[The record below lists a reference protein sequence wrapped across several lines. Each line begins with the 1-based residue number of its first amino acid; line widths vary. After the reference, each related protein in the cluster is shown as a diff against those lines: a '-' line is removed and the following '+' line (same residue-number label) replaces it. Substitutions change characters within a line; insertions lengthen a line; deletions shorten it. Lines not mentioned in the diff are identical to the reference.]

1 MWSLLRSW
9 CLQWWCWLLRR
20 VCNGMRFEWV
30 ILKRKI
36 NFKPRLNFQVLVR
49 FSSTSP
55 VDLQRCGS
63 VLRKRGPFQMLVRS
77 WVCYCKH
84 WHYGLETMVWRKDPS
99 RKKTLQGQPI
109 GSINTGRVWVL
120 GYTIKICEGVCEL
133 KATVFFLHS
142 GKPYMIVEC
151 SYSIVF
157 LPSEASP
164 INHFEERTFCSLY
177 LWPSMFILRERFQR

>member
-84 WHYGLETMVWRKDPS
+84 WHHGLETMVWRKDPS
-99 RKKTLQGQPI
+99 RKKTLQVQPI

-133 KATVFFLHS
+133 KATVFFLTLRKTIYDCRMFLFNCFLAIW
-142 GKPYMIVEC
+142 GF
-151 SYSIVF
+151 SYQSF
-157 LPSEASP
+157 WGANLLQSLPLA
-164 INHFEERTFCSLY
+164 
-177 LWPSMFILRERFQR
+177 